1 MKEYYKNA
9 VKAAYVKQIKKVNY
23 IMYERSGYFKFATAS
38 HDFDFLELPVD
49 PKIRNYLEKVLERVT
64 GRL

>member
-9 VKAAYVKQIKKVNY
+9 VKAAYVKQIKIINY
-23 IMYERSGYFKFATAS
+23 IMYERSAHLKFSTPS
-38 HDFDFLELPVD
+38 HDTDFLELPVD